1 MFARLMQATTITL
14 ALYVLLGVNDLQQ
27 TKALQGNHVEATVEP
42 AEALVAIK
50 QALIRRQ

>member
-1 MFARLMQATTITL
+1 MFARLVQATTITL

-27 TKALQGNHVEATVEP
+27 TQALQSNHVEASVEP

-50 QALIRRQ
+50 QALTRRQ

>member
-14 ALYVLLGVNDLQQ
+14 ALYVLLGFNDLQQ
-27 TKALQGNHVEATVEP
+27 TQTLKSGHVETTVEP
-42 AEALVAIK
+42 AEALVALK